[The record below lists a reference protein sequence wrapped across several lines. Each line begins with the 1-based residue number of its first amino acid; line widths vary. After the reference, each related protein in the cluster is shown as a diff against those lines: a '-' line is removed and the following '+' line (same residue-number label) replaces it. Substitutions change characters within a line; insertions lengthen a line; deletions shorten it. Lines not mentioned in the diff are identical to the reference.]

1 MNTELIDYDT
11 CREYARTLC
20 GTYGIP
26 ECDVEDV
33 GSDAYL
39 LSIRRAWRATPAENE
54 QAVARRIMYTSVV
67 DIIRRRNNRNIR
79 ALSDAEDLY
88 KTSSADAPSD
98 DEIVEERF
106 AANDGRSAAE
116 QIADTIDWQNP
127 FWLRLFDSERQ
138 KLRDEKKADRKR
150 KPKKTPLADPMLRVI
165 KLGLKD
171 SRLRLA
177 REKLKISG
185 IRFQEILDTL
195 KERFGLCFQALR
207 VWRG

>member
-1 MNTELIDYDT
+1 MNTELIDYGK

-33 GSDAYL
+33 GSDAFL
-39 LSIRRAWRATPAENE
+39 LSIRRAWRAAPSENDE
-54 QAVARRIMYTSVV
+54 AVAKRLMYTSVV
-67 DIIRRRNNRNIR
+67 NVINRRNTHGIR
-79 ALSDAEDLY
+79 TLSDAEELY
-88 KTSSADAPSD
+88 QTAQDDGQTD

-116 QIADTIDWQNP
+116 QIADYLDWQNP

-138 KLRDEKKADRKR
+138 KLRNEKR
-150 KPKKTPLADPMLRVI
+150 KAELRVI
-165 KLGLKD
+165 RLGLKD
-171 SRLRLA
+171 SRLRLV
-177 REKLKISG
+177 REKMKFSG
-185 IRFQEILDTL
+185 LSFQTILDNL
-195 KERFGLCFQALR
+195 KERFALCFQALR